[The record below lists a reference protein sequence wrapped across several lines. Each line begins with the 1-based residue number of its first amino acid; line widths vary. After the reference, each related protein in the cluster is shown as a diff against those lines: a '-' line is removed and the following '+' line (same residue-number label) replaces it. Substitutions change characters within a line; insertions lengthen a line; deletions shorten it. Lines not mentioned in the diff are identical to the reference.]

1 MNYIIILNVQR
12 ALFFGKEI
20 YIMSKK
26 SVIVAA
32 LCMVAGM
39 VTGCTSYSEDSSA
52 GTEGTSDA
60 AIEASSEKSVNSAA
74 YGISL
79 DAADE
84 ASTVASTAASSDS
97 ASDKKSATDKSA
109 DAKKDKKND
118 KDKDKDKQAS
128 DDKSKDKSK
137 AKKGSKNGIPE
148 VPEVKDGVTKITDRG
163 VEAYFEWEPAE
174 GGDRYEIIC
183 EGKPRGSSNYT
194 KLEEMY
200 TNMPNYSYGAGLN
213 YDVRIKVRA
222 YNGNVQDGLCS
233 EWSEYVEGNTYEDSL
248 ATPVVKDGVKRT
260 SAGGTE
266 VYFAWEAVEEA
277 DHYEVVVEHKKSDK
291 SEYEIKEVT
300 YTNAPNYT
308 YSAQGDYDVRITV
321 KAQTNAWINGKKKV
335 FSSQASSYAKGKT
348 Y

>member
-1 MNYIIILNVQR
+1 
-12 ALFFGKEI
+12 
-20 YIMSKK
+20 MSKK

-32 LCMVAGM
+32 LCMAAGM

-109 DAKKDKKND
+109 DAKKDKEND
-118 KDKDKDKQAS
+118 KDKKAS

-266 VYFAWEAVEEA
+266 VYFAWEAVKEA

>member
-1 MNYIIILNVQR
+1 
-12 ALFFGKEI
+12 
-20 YIMSKK
+20 MSKK

-32 LCMVAGM
+32 LCMAAGM

-52 GTEGTSDA
+52 GTEGASDA
-60 AIEASSEKSVNSAA
+60 AVEASSERTVNSA
-74 YGISL
+74 YGITI

-84 ASTVASTAASSDS
+84 ASTAASTAASTGKSGLAGTTASTEASSASSSASSSDS

-109 DAKKDKKND
+109 DAKKDKEND
-118 KDKDKDKQAS
+118 KDKSKTKKA
-128 DDKSKDKSK
+128 SKD
-137 AKKGSKNGIPE
+137 GIPA

-200 TNMPNYSYGAGLN
+200 TNLPNYSYGAGLN

-233 EWSEYVEGNTYEDSL
+233 EWSEFVEGNTYEDAL
-248 ATPVVKDGVKRT
+248 AAPVVKDGVKRT
-260 SAGGTE
+260 SAGGAE
-266 VYFAWEAVEEA
+266 VYFAWEAVKEA

>member
-32 LCMVAGM
+32 LCMAAGM

-109 DAKKDKKND
+109 DAKKEND
-118 KDKDKDKQAS
+118 KDKKAS
-128 DDKSKDKSK
+128 DEKSKDKLK

>member
-1 MNYIIILNVQR
+1 
-12 ALFFGKEI
+12 
-20 YIMSKK
+20 MSKK

-32 LCMVAGM
+32 LCMAAGV

-60 AIEASSEKSVNSAA
+60 AVEASSEKSVNSAA
-74 YGISL
+74 YGITI

-84 ASTVASTAASSDS
+84 ASTVASTAASTGKSGGAGTTASTEASSASSSDS
-97 ASDKKSATDKSA
+97 ASDKKSADDKSA
-109 DAKKDKKND
+109 DKKNVKDKKD
-118 KDKDKDKQAS
+118 S
-128 DDKSKDKSK
+128 DGKSKTKK
-137 AKKGSKNGIPE
+137 ASKNGIPE

-163 VEAYFEWEPAE
+163 VEAYFEWAPAE

-248 ATPVVKDGVKRT
+248 ATPVVKDGVKRGN
-260 SAGGTE
+260 AGGTRGLFQE
-266 VYFAWEAVEEA
+266 
-277 DHYEVVVEHKKSDK
+277 
-291 SEYEIKEVT
+291 
-300 YTNAPNYT
+300 
-308 YSAQGDYDVRITV
+308 RR
-321 KAQTNAWINGKKKV
+321 
-335 FSSQASSYAKGKT
+335 
-348 Y
+348 

>member
-32 LCMVAGM
+32 LCMAAGM

-109 DAKKDKKND
+109 DAKKDKEND
-118 KDKDKDKQAS
+118 KDKKAS